1 MVIDAHL
8 AYCSGCDRKV
18 RVVVNPRVAR
28 EGREPTAEDLI
39 CLEHG
44 DTCTGDLCPLF
55 DVPSTEMK
63 ARYSDLIE
71 RARERIEGGDP

>member
-1 MVIDAHL
+1 MAIDAHL

-18 RVVVNPRVAR
+18 RVIVDPRVVAA
-28 EGREPTAEDLI
+28 GREPTAEDLV

-55 DVPSTEMK
+55 EVPSEEMK
-63 ARYSDLIE
+63 NRYSDLLE
-71 RARERIEGGDP
+71 RARERLGGE

>member
-18 RVVVNPRVAR
+18 RVIVDPRVVA
-28 EGREPTAEDLI
+28 EGREPTAEDLV

-55 DVPSTEMK
+55 EVPSEEMK

-71 RARERIEGGDP
+71 RARERLGGA

>member
-1 MVIDAHL
+1 MAIDAKL

-18 RVVVNPRVAR
+18 RVIVDPRVVAA
-28 EGREPTAEDLI
+28 GREPTATDLI

-55 DVPSTEMK
+55 NVPSDEMK
-63 ARYSDLIE
+63 ERYSDLIE
-71 RARERIEGGDP
+71 RARERAGGI